1 MTHILLNRLWTNR
14 RGNAAVEMALLM
26 PILMV
31 MFAGITEI
39 GYAFYQ
45 ASALERGLRAG
56 ATYASRVELPMSAD
70 AKTIT
75 ENLVKSASMDGA
87 LGVSASN
94 WEADGATFTITVTD
108 RDVGSVTVSVIK
120 LEAQVPFS
128 PLTNQLWELLNV
140 PTQFIEVSHEQ
151 ASLAL

>member
-1 MTHILLNRLWTNR
+1 MMRELLNKFWQNR
-14 RGNAAVEMALLM
+14 RGNAAVELALLM
-26 PILMV
+26 PIMMV
-31 MFAGITEI
+31 MLAGITEV

-56 ATYASRVELPMSAD
+56 ATYASRAELPLSAD
-70 AKTIT
+70 AKTVV

-94 WEADGATFTITVTD
+94 WEAEGATFAITVAD
-108 RDVGSVTVSVIK
+108 RDVGSVTVSVIR

-128 PLTNQLWELLNV
+128 PLTDELWDLLSL
-140 PTQFIEVSHEQ
+140 PDQFIEVSHEQ

>member
-1 MTHILLNRLWTNR
+1 MMRELLNKLWENR
-14 RGNAAVEMALLM
+14 RGSAAVELALLM
-26 PILMV
+26 PIMMV
-31 MFAGITEI
+31 MLAGITEV

-94 WEADGATFTITVTD
+94 WEAAGATFTITVAD

-128 PLTNQLWELLNV
+128 PLTDELWDLLSL
-140 PTQFIEVSHEQ
+140 PDQFIEVSHEQ